1 MSAPEHDRALVGAYV
16 LGVLSDEEIST
27 TEAHLADCA
36 ECRLELDELRLLHDE
51 LGEVP
56 PEAFLDG
63 PPEGGDLLLQ
73 RTLRE
78 VRGLS
83 SRQRA
88 WGGTLAAAGLVVV
101 VALSIGVGVLVGHQ
115 GGGTGPGEAAPP
127 QSTAPPLPPGT
138 KHVAEVDPNTG
149 AHLAATV
156 IPANGWV
163 KLQITASHFQP
174 GQRCTLLIKSKNGQ
188 QEQFGGWLV
197 PNNQTMA
204 DKNLTLDGTALMPI
218 DQVSAVSVV
227 NDQGQ
232 TIVNA
237 PIT

>member
-1 MSAPEHDRALVGAYV
+1 MTAPEHDKALVGAYV
-16 LGVLSDEEIST
+16 LGVLSPEEIT
-27 TEAHLADCA
+27 ATETHLETCPV
-36 ECRLELDELRLLHDE
+36 CRRELDELRLLHDE

-78 VRGLS
+78 VRGIS
-83 SRQRA
+83 SRQRV
-88 WGGTLAAAGLVVV
+88 WGGSLAAAGLVAV
-101 VALSIGVGVLVGHQ
+101 VALSVGAGVFVGNQTAPGNTGGV
-115 GGGTGPGEAAPP
+115 AAP
-127 QSTAPPLPPGT
+127 TASPLPSGT
-138 KHVAEVDPNTG
+138 KHAANVDPVTG

-163 KLQITASHFQP
+163 KLQVQASDIAP
-174 GQRCTLLIKSKNGQ
+174 GQRCKLMVTSKEGR

-197 PNNQTMA
+197 GANATPGKA
-204 DKNLTLDGTALMPI
+204 ITLDGTALMSI
-218 DQVSAVSVV
+218 NDVASVSVV

-232 TIVNA
+232 VLVKA
-237 PIT
+237 PV